1 MHTSEFKAW
10 FDGFTEAI
18 KDKPTKRQWARIKER
33 LAEVDGNYTPP
44 QVFFD
49 RYWYPKFHT
58 YPIWYSTGSPT
69 YTVAATGQ
77 TASRLI
83 NGTTVAGNDL
93 AAIVGTSQW
102 NQIGQAEAVT

>member
-33 LAEVDGNYTPP
+33 LAGVDGNYTPP

-69 YTVAATGQ
+69 YTV
-77 TASRLI
+77 
-83 NGTTVAGNDL
+83 NGTTVDDL
-93 AAIVGTSQW
+93 AAMVGTNTASQW

>member
-18 KDKPTKRQWARIKER
+18 KDKPTKMQWARIKER

-49 RYWYPKFHT
+49 RWYHKFHT
-58 YPIWYSTGSPT
+58 YPFWYNWYSTSSPT
-69 YTVAATGQ
+69 YTVNGNAV
-77 TASRLI
+77 AS
-83 NGTTVAGNDL
+83 NDL
-93 AAIVGTSQW
+93 AVVGASTASQW